1 MRRTEI
7 SYANVL
13 MHFAA
18 HLDDR
23 QVEDARAALAAVAG
37 VARVEPGRKL
47 PQLLLVDYDPRVVSA
62 QALIDAVRHRGLAPR
77 LVGM

>member
-1 MRRTEI
+1 MNH
-7 SYANVL
+7 ANVL

-18 HLDDR
+18 RLDEH
-23 QVEDARAALAAVAG
+23 QVDDVRAALAAVAG

-62 QALIDAVRHRGLAPR
+62 QALIDAVRHRGLTPR

>member
-1 MRRTEI
+1 M

-18 HLDDR
+18 RLDER
-23 QVEDARAALAAVAG
+23 QVDDARTALAAVAG

-62 QALIDAVRHRGLAPR
+62 QALLDAVRHRGLAPQ
-77 LVGM
+77 LIGM

>member
-1 MRRTEI
+1 M

-18 HLDDR
+18 RLNAR
-23 QVEDARAALAAVAG
+23 QVDDARAALASIAG

-47 PQLLLVDYDPRVVSA
+47 QQLLLVDYDPRVVSA
-62 QALIDAVRHRGLAPR
+62 QALIDAVRLRGLAPR

>member
-1 MRRTEI
+1 M

-18 HLDDR
+18 RLDDR

-47 PQLLLVDYDPRVVSA
+47 RQLL
-62 QALIDAVRHRGLAPR
+62 
-77 LVGM
+77 

>member
-1 MRRTEI
+1 M

-18 HLDDR
+18 RLDDR

-47 PQLLLVDYDPRVVSA
+47 RQLLLVDYDPRVVSA
-62 QALIDAVRHRGLAPR
+62 QALIAAVRHRGLTPR